1 MAESPRLEAFRKSLE
16 VAPSAKVMFSHGL
29 GSITE
34 VFSSLNDSVGC
45 GGFVLGG
52 FVCWFCFC
60 LWGLVCFCFGVCVGL
75 FCFEFWV
82 FFRRRT

>member
-45 GGFVLGG
+45 GGFVFVCGGLFVFVLG
-52 FVCWFCFC
+52 FV
-60 LWGLVCFCFGVCVGL
+60 
-75 FCFEFWV
+75 
-82 FFRRRT
+82 